1 MVKNKKLLLTIQ
13 NLKDLGILKTKKKR
27 RRIRNK
33 KLNKVYINPYTG
45 IRSDS
50 SGMTGFGEQINR
62 TNDLQN
68 EKIRLE
74 NARIENNSDNK
85 LKELTD
91 MTTLTRNQLGHLQLQ
106 AQDYV
111 SKTTPLLSKLYR
123 NDGIYVSQSG
133 GSEFFDAMGTANN
146 SKGDQHPNENIVT
159 YIENIDGV
167 EVKKQKYPSQMNQDE
182 LKALYTYQGGTDD
195 VSLLTRKEIINK
207 IRALQGKTPSKPKI
221 KVKGKK

>member
-45 IRSDS
+45 IKSDS

-74 NARIENNSDNK
+74 NAKIENNSDNK

-91 MTTLTRNQLGHLQLQ
+91 MTTLTVLC
-106 AQDYV
+106 
-111 SKTTPLLSKLYR
+111 TTS
-123 NDGIYVSQSG
+123 
-133 GSEFFDAMGTANN
+133 
-146 SKGDQHPNENIVT
+146 
-159 YIENIDGV
+159 
-167 EVKKQKYPSQMNQDE
+167 
-182 LKALYTYQGGTDD
+182 
-195 VSLLTRKEIINK
+195 
-207 IRALQGKTPSKPKI
+207 
-221 KVKGKK
+221 